1 MKTKKQIGIW
11 MDHSSAHLIV
21 LSNDSN
27 EPTIILSKFTHKDK
41 EHSLFV
47 KGESLMHN
55 KEQHQ
60 QAEYYKKIGES
71 VKNYEEVLLFGP
83 TDAKVELFNILR
95 TNHLFADIKIEIRQT
110 DKMSEYDQRNFVK
123 EYFKTPG

>member
-11 MDHSSAHLIV
+11 MDHSSAHLFE
-21 LSNDSN
+21 LTDDSN
-27 EPTIILSKFTHKDK
+27 ESTIILSKFTHKDK

-55 KEQHQ
+55 KERHQ
-60 QAEYYKKIGES
+60 QAEYYKKIGEA